1 MNSEMLLLVYA
12 GTIGFVAAGITA
24 SFYRMVTCE
33 SPRFGPSGSGSLA
46 WAAAIAFGAL
56 AGPVI
61 IVQNVRNSIR
71 EGRVPHSMLAAGIV
85 IAGIWSGC
93 TGILV
98 LELVSSVRD
107 SLA

>member
-1 MNSEMLLLVYA
+1 MAWEMLLLVYA

-24 SFYRMVTCE
+24 SFYRMVTHE
-33 SPRFGPSGSGSLA
+33 PARFGPAGNGNLA
-46 WAAAIAFGAL
+46 LVSAFALGAL

-61 IVQNVRNSIR
+61 IVQNVRKSVR
-71 EGRVPHSMLAAGIV
+71 EGQVPYSMLAAGII
-85 IAGIWSGC
+85 IAGLWSGC

-98 LELVSSVRD
+98 LEVVSSVRN